1 MLRPAYAV
9 EYDYFPAHQ
18 CHPTLETKSI
28 QGLFFS
34 GQLNGTTGY
43 EEAAAQGLLAGQ
55 HLSCQVSWHEVV
67 CVLVAATFRSASAC
81 TGLLLCQ
88 LSWSE
93 VVRVPV
99 AAGDLRWGRSSASG

>member
-55 HLSCQVSWHEVV
+55 HAAPPAPPPPSPLFLPSDPTFQPLPTPLSQPLLTPSYRSHPPP
-67 CVLVAATFRSASAC
+67 CVLLKV
-81 TGLLLCQ
+81 
-88 LSWSE
+88 
-93 VVRVPV
+93 
-99 AAGDLRWGRSSASG
+99 